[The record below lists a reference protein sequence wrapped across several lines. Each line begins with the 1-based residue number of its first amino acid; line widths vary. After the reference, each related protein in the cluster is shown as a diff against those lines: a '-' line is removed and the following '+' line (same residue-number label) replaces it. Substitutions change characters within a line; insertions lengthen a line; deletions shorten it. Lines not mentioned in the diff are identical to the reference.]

1 MDDKLDVK
9 ILLKQYQLQINKLIE
24 ENILLRAQLEQL
36 NKRIK
41 EGQYEVFKC
50 NVNE

>member
-1 MDDKLDVK
+1 MDNKLDVK

-41 EGQYEVFKC
+41 EEQ
-50 NVNE
+50 

>member
-41 EGQYEVFKC
+41 EER
-50 NVNE
+50 

>member
-1 MDDKLDVK
+1 MSDKLDVK

-41 EGQYEVFKC
+41 EEQ
-50 NVNE
+50 

>member
-9 ILLKQYQLQINKLIE
+9 ILLKEYQLQINKLIE

-41 EGQYEVFKC
+41 EEQ
-50 NVNE
+50 

>member
-1 MDDKLDVK
+1 MNDKLNIK
-9 ILLKQYQLQINKLIE
+9 ILMLQYQLQINKLIE

-41 EGQYEVFKC
+41 EEQ
-50 NVNE
+50 

>member
-9 ILLKQYQLQINKLIE
+9 ILLNQYQLQINKLIE

-41 EGQYEVFKC
+41 EEQ
-50 NVNE
+50 

>member
-24 ENILLRAQLEQL
+24 ENILLRAHLEQL

-41 EGQYEVFKC
+41 EEQ
-50 NVNE
+50 

>member
-9 ILLKQYQLQINKLIE
+9 ILLKQYQLQLNKLIE

-36 NKRIK
+36 NKRRK
-41 EGQYEVFKC
+41 EEQ
-50 NVNE
+50 

>member
-9 ILLKQYQLQINKLIE
+9 ILLQINKLIE

-41 EGQYEVFKC
+41 EEQ
-50 NVNE
+50 

>member
-9 ILLKQYQLQINKLIE
+9 ILLKQYQLQINKLKE

-41 EGQYEVFKC
+41 EEQ
-50 NVNE
+50 

>member
-1 MDDKLDVK
+1 MDDKLDVR

-41 EGQYEVFKC
+41 EEQ
-50 NVNE
+50 

>member
-1 MDDKLDVK
+1 MDDKLDVR
-9 ILLKQYQLQINKLIE
+9 ILLQQYQLQINKLIE

-41 EGQYEVFKC
+41 EEQ
-50 NVNE
+50 

>member
-24 ENILLRAQLEQL
+24 ENILLRAQLEQVK
-36 NKRIK
+36 KRIK
-41 EGQYEVFKC
+41 EEP
-50 NVNE
+50 

>member
-1 MDDKLDVK
+1 MDDQLDVK

-41 EGQYEVFKC
+41 EEQ
-50 NVNE
+50 

>member
-9 ILLKQYQLQINKLIE
+9 ILLKQYQLQLNKLIE

-41 EGQYEVFKC
+41 EEQ
-50 NVNE
+50 

>member
-24 ENILLRAQLEQL
+24 ENVLLRAQLEQL

-41 EGQYEVFKC
+41 EEQ
-50 NVNE
+50 

>member
-41 EGQYEVFKC
+41 EE
-50 NVNE
+50 

>member
-1 MDDKLDVK
+1 MEDKLDVK

-41 EGQYEVFKC
+41 EEQ
-50 NVNE
+50 

>member
-9 ILLKQYQLQINKLIE
+9 ILLKQYQLQIKKLTE

-41 EGQYEVFKC
+41 EEQ
-50 NVNE
+50 

>member
-1 MDDKLDVK
+1 MNDKLDVK

-41 EGQYEVFKC
+41 EEQ
-50 NVNE
+50 

>member
-9 ILLKQYQLQINKLIE
+9 ILLKQHQLQINKLIE

-41 EGQYEVFKC
+41 EEQ
-50 NVNE
+50 

>member
-24 ENILLRAQLEQL
+24 EYILLRAQLEQL

-41 EGQYEVFKC
+41 EEQ
-50 NVNE
+50 

>member
-9 ILLKQYQLQINKLIE
+9 ILLRQYQLQINKLIE

-41 EGQYEVFKC
+41 EGQ
-50 NVNE
+50 

>member
-9 ILLKQYQLQINKLIE
+9 ILLKQYQLRINKLIE

-41 EGQYEVFKC
+41 EEQ
-50 NVNE
+50 

>member
-9 ILLKQYQLQINKLIE
+9 ILLKQYQLQINKLTE

-41 EGQYEVFKC
+41 EEQ
-50 NVNE
+50 

>member
-41 EGQYEVFKC
+41 EGQ
-50 NVNE
+50 

>member
-9 ILLKQYQLQINKLIE
+9 ILLKQYQLKINKLIE

-41 EGQYEVFKC
+41 EEQ
-50 NVNE
+50 

>member
-36 NKRIK
+36 NKGIK
-41 EGQYEVFKC
+41 EEQ
-50 NVNE
+50 

>member
-36 NKRIK
+36 NKRIR
-41 EGQYEVFKC
+41 EEQ
-50 NVNE
+50 

>member
-36 NKRIK
+36 NERIK
-41 EGQYEVFKC
+41 EEQ
-50 NVNE
+50 

>member
-24 ENILLRAQLEQL
+24 ENILLRAQLERL

-41 EGQYEVFKC
+41 EEQQEVFKC

>member
-24 ENILLRAQLEQL
+24 ENILLRTQLEQL

-41 EGQYEVFKC
+41 EEQ
-50 NVNE
+50 

>member
-9 ILLKQYQLQINKLIE
+9 ILLKQYELQINKLIE

-41 EGQYEVFKC
+41 EEQ
-50 NVNE
+50 